1 MNTWNLI
8 RILWIE
14 SYAWGSSIMAE
25 REHKQCWILIKNAP
39 CRLNTM
45 LFMINGWKKE
55 RTLNDCEGVINAWKQ
70 KGIQIMLIQKC
81 WILEVS
87 ISLSRISKED
97 MNTAEE
103 SQLLESKGNTYYVEL
118 APSNGIKIFS
128 LSLKEE
134 IFNTNTGRLN
144 WQW

>member
-1 MNTWNLI
+1 
-8 RILWIE
+8 
-14 SYAWGSSIMAE
+14 
-25 REHKQCWILIKNAP
+25 
-39 CRLNTM
+39 
-45 LFMINGWKKE
+45 
-55 RTLNDCEGVINAWKQ
+55 
-70 KGIQIMLIQKC
+70 
-81 WILEVS
+81 
-87 ISLSRISKED
+87 

-144 WQW
+144 